1 MQPSAL
7 QRIRAEARRRGCQS
21 GHGRSSRPRRS
32 TRRDEGSLAGD
43 WSGSDAGWSADLVCA
58 CVRARCTRGRTYLS
72 HVFPVDFRAIACVRG
87 SRRARTAG
95 RLGDV
100 VRAQGT
106 RGWRAWA
113 VGVAA
118 VRAGVGVDAD
128 GAREA
133 RGQAGHA
140 RGPISRRG
148 LLARGRRGRES
159 RRCGHVRRARPNP
172 ISCDKFVTAP
182 QQEPPTT

>member
-1 MQPSAL
+1 MTDYE
-7 QRIRAEARRRGCQS
+7 IRA
-21 GHGRSSRPRRS
+21 SSTVAIATELNIPMLVTNR
-32 TRRDEGSLAGD
+32 TRRTYGFIDDDRVVVTRPALMSEVQALRALRTGDAAPFLAAPVAGTGMPAGD
-43 WSGSDAGWSADLVCA
+43 M
-58 CVRARCTRGRTYLS
+58 
-72 HVFPVDFRAIACVRG
+72 P
-87 SRRARTAG
+87 
-95 RLGDV
+95 
-100 VRAQGT
+100 
-106 RGWRAWA
+106 
-113 VGVAA
+113 A
-118 VRAGVGVDAD
+118 VRAGVGDDAD

-140 RGPISRRG
+140 RGPISTRG